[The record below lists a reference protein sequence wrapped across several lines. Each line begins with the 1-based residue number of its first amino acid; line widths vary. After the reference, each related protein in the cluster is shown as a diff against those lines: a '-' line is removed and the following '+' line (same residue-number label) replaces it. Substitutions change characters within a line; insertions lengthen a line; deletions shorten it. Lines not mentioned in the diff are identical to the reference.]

1 MDPIPDN
8 EDLTSFT
15 KRDFTG
21 RLSFEGSTT
30 VSIELQDCGLQVA
43 GEFGEVL
50 VPYESIARSR
60 LSKDSS
66 GVIKITMDHLQIL
79 LDIEPM
85 GDRLGIF
92 ARLQE
97 WMAGFAA
104 GADGHNL
111 PTPDR
116 RDE

>member
-1 MDPIPDN
+1 MDLIPNDG
-8 EDLTSFT
+8 DLTSFT
-15 KRDFTG
+15 KRAFTG

-30 VSIELQDCGLQVA
+30 VSIELQDCALQIA

-60 LSKDSS
+60 LSKDGS
-66 GVIKITMDHLQIL
+66 GAIRITMDNLQVL
-79 LDIEPM
+79 LDIEPI
-85 GDRLGIF
+85 GDRLALF

-97 WMAGFAA
+97 WIAGYSA

-111 PTPDR
+111 STPDR

>member
-1 MDPIPDN
+1 MDPIPND
-8 EDLTSFT
+8 EDLASFT
-15 KRDFTG
+15 KRAFAG
-21 RLSFEGSTT
+21 RLSFEGSAT

-43 GEFGEVL
+43 GKFGEVL

-66 GVIKITMDHLQIL
+66 GVIRITTNHLQIL
-79 LDIEPM
+79 LDIEPI
-85 GDRLGIF
+85 GDRLGLF

-97 WMAGFAA
+97 WMAGYSA

-111 PTPDR
+111 PTPERQED
-116 RDE
+116 